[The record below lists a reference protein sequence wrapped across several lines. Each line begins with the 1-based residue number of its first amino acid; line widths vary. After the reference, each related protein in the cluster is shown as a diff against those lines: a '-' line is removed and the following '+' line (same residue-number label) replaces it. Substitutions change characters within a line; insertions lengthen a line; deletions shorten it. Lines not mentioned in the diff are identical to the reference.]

1 MLEYL
6 PGRLGLIQLASRGAL
21 QRHLLRPREVGD
33 GSSCKAMGLVE
44 ARQTWWSSVSS
55 SFGCLQSAGLLWRCD
70 SCGVCVRQLAA
81 SVASWLGPLHLSP
94 QALTA
99 GW

>member
-44 ARQTWWSSVSS
+44 ARQSPGGGEGGGVVELGFIIVRVPSICWSP
-55 SFGCLQSAGLLWRCD
+55 
-70 SCGVCVRQLAA
+70 LA
-81 SVASWLGPLHLSP
+81 L
-94 QALTA
+94 
-99 GW
+99 